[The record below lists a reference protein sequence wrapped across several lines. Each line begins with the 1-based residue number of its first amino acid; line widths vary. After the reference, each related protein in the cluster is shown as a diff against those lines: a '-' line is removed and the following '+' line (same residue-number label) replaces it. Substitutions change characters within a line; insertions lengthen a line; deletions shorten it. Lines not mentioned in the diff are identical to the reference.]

1 MSQLL
6 YFLFI
11 IIRNHAY
18 EFISSIAYGNG
29 LCRTVLPQDG
39 SNAADSKISHI
50 MPKGVIDIFQVICI
64 HKHDSNWLIFLHALM
79 EKRHGKLLV
88 SHPVVESGERIMDV
102 KLRKLFIH
110 FTQGKSCI
118 QGFHG
123 SLECI

>member
-1 MSQLL
+1 M
-6 YFLFI
+6 
-11 IIRNHAY
+11 
-18 EFISSIAYGNG
+18 
-29 LCRTVLPQDG
+29 LPQDG

-88 SHPVVESGERIMDV
+88 SHPVVEPGERIMDV

-110 FTQGKSCI
+110 FAQGKSCI